1 MQNDEGDLPA
11 VFSDL
16 VRAQI
21 ELWNGIDAD
30 LRERAGLSLASV
42 ESLRAIETRLR
53 ARAGAGAAGVGV
65 AGVGVAGTC
74 RVNDIAADLVIT
86 VGGASKIVD
95 RLESAG
101 LVARRANPDDRRSSL
116 VELTE
121 AGRAELVRAGS
132 AFDDA
137 LQRRLG
143 DRLDAA
149 TLAQLARALRILRSP
164 SVR

>member
-1 MQNDEGDLPA
+1 M
-11 VFSDL
+11 
-16 VRAQI
+16 
-21 ELWNGIDAD
+21 
-30 LRERAGLSLASV
+30 
-42 ESLRAIETRLR
+42 
-53 ARAGAGAAGVGV
+53 
-65 AGVGVAGTC
+65 
-74 RVNDIAADLVIT
+74 IT

-116 VELTE
+116 VELTD

-164 SVR
+164 SVRSPSAH